1 MELEGALLGTANRDL
16 SHLDDPGELRL

>member
-1 MELEGALLGTANRDL
+1 MELEGALLGTANREL